1 MKILIIVEQQNGQLL
16 ESSLELFGIP
26 FSDDAEIHAALLCN
40 HSAALVDTL
49 ISHNVTTIHLAQDP
63 ALDNYLAESH
73 ATVLTR
79 VIESE
84 SPDVVLAAC
93 TSVGRDLMPHLAV
106 LLNVGL
112 ASDCVSISFEDGN
125 LIARRPLYAGKASVE
140 IEFIDQ
146 GTKLVSVRPQ
156 TFPIP
161 KPNSGNAAE
170 IENVVVNLPN
180 PKTVLKDCVV
190 AESKRPDLAEVAIV
204 VSGGRSLGSVGNF
217 KIIEEF
223 ADQIGAAVGA
233 SRAAVD
239 LGYRPYQDQVGLT
252 GKVVSPE
259 VYIACGISGAIQ
271 HLAGMRTSKNVIA
284 INTDPNAPIFQI
296 SDYGVVGDLF
306 TILPL
311 LTQMLQ

>member
-1 MKILIIVEQQNGQLL
+1 M
-16 ESSLELFGIP
+16 
-26 FSDDAEIHAALLCN
+26 
-40 HSAALVDTL
+40 
-49 ISHNVTTIHLAQDP
+49 
-63 ALDNYLAESH
+63 
-73 ATVLTR
+73 
-79 VIESE
+79 
-84 SPDVVLAAC
+84 
-93 TSVGRDLMPHLAV
+93 
-106 LLNVGL
+106 
-112 ASDCVSISFEDGN
+112 
-125 LIARRPLYAGKASVE
+125 
-140 IEFIDQ
+140 
-146 GTKLVSVRPQ
+146 
-156 TFPIP
+156 
-161 KPNSGNAAE
+161 
-170 IENVVVNLPN
+170 
-180 PKTVLKDCVV
+180 
-190 AESKRPDLAEVAIV
+190 
-204 VSGGRSLGSVGNF
+204 SGGRSLGSVGNF

-239 LGYRPYQDQVGLT
+239 SGYRPYQDQVGLT

>member
-1 MKILIIVEQQNGQLL
+1 
-16 ESSLELFGIP
+16 
-26 FSDDAEIHAALLCN
+26 
-40 HSAALVDTL
+40 
-49 ISHNVTTIHLAQDP
+49 
-63 ALDNYLAESH
+63 
-73 ATVLTR
+73 
-79 VIESE
+79 
-84 SPDVVLAAC
+84 
-93 TSVGRDLMPHLAV
+93 MPHLAV

-146 GTKLVSVRPQ
+146 GTKLVSVRPK

-190 AESKRPDLAEVAIV
+190 AESKRPDLAEAAIV

-239 LGYRPYQDQVGLT
+239 SGYRPYQDQVGLT

>member
-146 GTKLVSVRPQ
+146 GTKLVSVRPK
-156 TFPIP
+156 TFPYR
-161 KPNSGNAAE
+161 
-170 IENVVVNLPN
+170 NL
-180 PKTVLKDCVV
+180 
-190 AESKRPDLAEVAIV
+190 
-204 VSGGRSLGSVGNF
+204 
-217 KIIEEF
+217 
-223 ADQIGAAVGA
+223 
-233 SRAAVD
+233 
-239 LGYRPYQDQVGLT
+239 
-252 GKVVSPE
+252 
-259 VYIACGISGAIQ
+259 
-271 HLAGMRTSKNVIA
+271 
-284 INTDPNAPIFQI
+284 
-296 SDYGVVGDLF
+296 
-306 TILPL
+306 ILE
-311 LTQMLQ
+311 MLQKLKTLLSTCPIQKLFLKIAS

>member
-1 MKILIIVEQQNGQLL
+1 MY
-16 ESSLELFGIP
+16 
-26 FSDDAEIHAALLCN
+26 
-40 HSAALVDTL
+40 
-49 ISHNVTTIHLAQDP
+49 ISWERSN
-63 ALDNYLAESH
+63 
-73 ATVLTR
+73 
-79 VIESE
+79 
-84 SPDVVLAAC
+84 
-93 TSVGRDLMPHLAV
+93 
-106 LLNVGL
+106 
-112 ASDCVSISFEDGN
+112 SFEDGN

-146 GTKLVSVRPQ
+146 GTKLVSVRPK

-190 AESKRPDLAEVAIV
+190 AESKRPDLAEAAIV

-233 SRAAVD
+233 SCAAVD
-239 LGYRPYQDQVGLT
+239 SGYRPYQDQVGLT
-252 GKVVSPE
+252 GKIVSPE

-284 INTDPNAPIFQI
+284 INTNPNAPIFQI

-306 TILPL
+306 TILSL
-311 LTQMLQ
+311 LTEMLQ